1 MSTDRQSP
9 LAPLL
14 IVGSCTSLQFGA
26 ALATPL
32 LASAGPGATTMMRLV
47 LAGLILLPFCRPR
60 VRRWDGAQWKAILL
74 FALAM
79 AGMNGCFYAAIAR
92 IPLAIAVTIE
102 FIGPLVLAAVLS
114 RRRRD
119 LGWVLLAGTAIA
131 VIGLTDAPTAG
142 SLDPVGILFAL
153 ASAGFWAFYILSGK
167 RVSTD
172 VPGHGALA
180 VAMLVGALALAPFG
194 AATLAP
200 VFESAVS
207 GARMLGV
214 ALLSSVVPYSLEF
227 AALRRLSA
235 RSFGVLLC
243 LEPVVAAIAGFAL
256 LSQTLTWL
264 QLVAMA
270 AVVTA
275 SLASTLASGRAPQS
289 PPAEALERAR
299 TLPANALAAATTRP
313 LAPAPP
319 PGCDAAG
326 PAC

>member
-1 MSTDRQSP
+1 MSPDRQSP

-32 LASAGPGATTMMRLV
+32 LASAGPGPTTMMRLV

-60 VRRWDGAQWKAILL
+60 VRRWDRAQWKAALL
-74 FALAM
+74 FGLAM

-131 VIGLTDAPTAG
+131 VIGLTDAPATG
-142 SLDPVGILFAL
+142 SLNPAGILFAL
-153 ASAGFWAFYILSGK
+153 GSAGFWAFYILSGK

-172 VPGHGALA
+172 VPGHEALA
-180 VAMLVGALALAPFG
+180 IAMLVGALTLAPFG

-200 VFESAVS
+200 VFESPAS
-207 GARMLGV
+207 GVRMLGV

-256 LSQTLTWL
+256 LSQSLTWL
-264 QLVAMA
+264 QLVAMG

-275 SLASTLASGRAPQS
+275 SLASTLTSVDQS
-289 PPAEALERAR
+289 PQPPRS
-299 TLPANALAAATTRP
+299 AAARVRASRASRATEPQAR
-313 LAPAPP
+313 LARDGAP
-319 PGCDAAG
+319 GA
-326 PAC
+326 